1 MNKFYTKHVSHF
13 SHVMFLLD
21 DEAIDDTP
29 QSKAEEQLMTI
40 IKNLSPGKKQHG
52 NSNSKK
58 SVKFSFEEYDKDG
71 GKECDG
77 MSFTT

>member
-1 MNKFYTKHVSHF
+1 
-13 SHVMFLLD
+13 MFQSD
-21 DEAIDDTP
+21 DETIDDETP

-71 GKECDG
+71 GKELG
-77 MSFTT
+77 SM